1 MNSMKSIRKTGGRFA
16 SGCLLALAVLA
27 VAHAAGRLTSAPTA
41 GPIVTLSSTSLT
53 FGKQVVGTTTSYALK
68 STLTNTGDS
77 NLTLNGLSVTG
88 DFSKS
93 STCTST
99 LAPGASCIISAKFT
113 PTASGTRTGTLSI
126 TDDAPGSPQMISL
139 TGTGTVVS
147 LSPSTLNFGSVKVGT
162 SSSTQTITLTN
173 VGTVTLNLTRNVIQ
187 GPNKGDFSKTSTC
200 GMSVAAGGNCTI
212 TVTFT
217 PTATGAR
224 SAAETLTDD
233 GGGSPQ
239 SVPMSGTGT

>member
-1 MNSMKSIRKTGGRFA
+1 
-16 SGCLLALAVLA
+16 VLA
-27 VAHAAGRLTSAPTA
+27 GAYAAGPATSSPTS

-68 STLTNTGDS
+68 SILTNTGDS

-93 STCTST
+93 SNCTST
-99 LAPGASCIISAKFT
+99 LAPAATCTISAKFT

-126 TDDAPGSPQMISL
+126 TDDAPGSPQTISL

-147 LSPSTLNFGSVKVGT
+147 LSPTSLNFGSVKVGT
-162 SSSTQTITLTN
+162 SSTPQTITLTN
-173 VGTVTLNLTRNVIQ
+173 VGTVTLNLTRNTIQ

-200 GMSVAAGGNCTI
+200 GMSVAAGASCAI

-217 PTATGAR
+217 PTATGTR
-224 SAAETLTDD
+224 NAAETLTDD

-239 SVPMSGTGT
+239 SVPMTGTGT